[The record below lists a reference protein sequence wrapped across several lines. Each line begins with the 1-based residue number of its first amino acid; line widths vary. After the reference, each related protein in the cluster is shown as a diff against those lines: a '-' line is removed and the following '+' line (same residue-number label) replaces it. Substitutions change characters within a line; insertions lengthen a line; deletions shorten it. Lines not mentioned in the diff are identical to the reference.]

1 LQHGHLHATRW
12 QEGGHAAIAVVACGA
27 IASHVAAVV
36 GRRGWAVDVHPL
48 PPLLHNRPER
58 IAAAVEER
66 VGDLR
71 ATHAAVAVA
80 YADCGTY
87 GALDE
92 LCARLGVPR
101 LRGDTCYD
109 TFAGAERMRE
119 LYEQEPGT
127 YVLTDYLALSF
138 DRSVIRE
145 LGLDRY
151 PQLRE
156 EYFRHYR
163 RVVWLA
169 QHPVPRIR
177 TAAERAAAYL
187 RLPLEILDVGEAG
200 LERELAR
207 LVLHPLGVG
216 ERP

>member
-1 LQHGHLHATRW
+1 M
-12 QEGGHAAIAVVACGA
+12 VACGA
-27 IASHVAAVV
+27 IAAHVASVV
-36 GRRGWAVDVHPL
+36 GRRGWPIDVHPL

-66 VGDLR
+66 VRDLR

-92 LCARLGVPR
+92 VCARLGVPR

-109 TFAGAERMRE
+109 AFAGVERMRE
-119 LYEQEPGT
+119 LMDQEPGT

-177 TAAERAAAYL
+177 VAAERAAAYL
-187 RLPLEILDVGEAG
+187 RLPLEIVDVGEVG
-200 LERELAR
+200 LERELELLLSAASTR
-207 LVLHPLGVG
+207 
-216 ERP
+216 R

>member
-1 LQHGHLHATRW
+1 M
-12 QEGGHAAIAVVACGA
+12 
-27 IASHVAAVV
+27 
-36 GRRGWAVDVHPL
+36 HPL
-48 PPLLHNRPER
+48 PPLLHNHPER
-58 IAAAVEER
+58 IAAAVQER
-66 VGDLR
+66 VLDLR
-71 ATHAAVAVA
+71 ATHVAVAVA

-92 LCARLGVPR
+92 VCARLGVPR

-109 TFAGAERMRE
+109 VFAGAERMRE

-156 EYFRHYR
+156 EYFRHYL

-177 TAAERAAAYL
+177 VAAERAAAYL
-187 RLPLEILDVGEAG
+187 RLPLEVVDVGEAG

-207 LVLHPLGVG
+207 LVL
-216 ERP
+216 ERGSAAGASGTR